1 MAIRIVLAE
10 DDFIVREGVRG
21 LLTAYDDVDVVA
33 VCENLPALLA
43 AVDASRPDVVV
54 TDIRMPPTST
64 DEGIRAAQHLRRTMP
79 DVGVVVL
86 SQYADPEYAIA
97 LFEHGSERR
106 AYLLKERLA
115 SSRELLDAVR
125 AVEAGR
131 SVVDPRVVEALVR
144 RSRAAD
150 SPLATLTPREREVL
164 SAMAEG
170 QNNAAIAAGFHLS
183 ERAVQKHINGIFAK
197 LGLGDE
203 PGVHHRVRAVL
214 LYLSDA

>member
-1 MAIRIVLAE
+1 MTIRIVLAE

-21 LLTAYDDVDVVA
+21 LLSASEDVDVVA
-33 VCENLPALLA
+33 VCGDLAALLT
-43 AVDASRPDVVV
+43 AVDVSSPDVVV

-64 DEGIRAAQHLRRTMP
+64 DEGIRAAQHLRRTLP

-86 SQYADPEYAIA
+86 SQYADPEYAVA
-97 LFEHGSERR
+97 LFEHGSQRR
-106 AYLLKERLA
+106 AYLLKERLT
-115 SSRELLDAVR
+115 SSRDLLDAVR
-125 AVEAGR
+125 AVAAGR

-144 RSRAAD
+144 RSRAVD
-150 SPLATLTPREREVL
+150 SPLAQLTPREREVL
-164 SAMAEG
+164 CAMAEG
-170 QNNAAIAAGFHLS
+170 QNNAAIAAELYLS

-203 PGVHHRVRAVL
+203 SGVHHRVRAVL